1 MGEDMDAHTVS
12 CFLTQYLAQI
22 SMWECKVV
30 TRVLVEWA
38 EEHRNG
44 NGNSEEGMEE
54 NNGEE

>member
-1 MGEDMDAHTVS
+1 MDAHTVS